1 MKWIGQH
8 IYDFI
13 SRFRSDVYLEAI
25 ESGTIASGGNLGLDS
40 NNKIVK
46 ADTEAG
52 ELSFNG
58 STANGVL
65 TYGGTAQI
73 DVESLFTWDGNDL
86 KLTSATSTAPSI
98 QLLNTNSDA
107 VAPYLSF
114 AKTATG
120 ADNDD
125 LGKII
130 FIGDDAS
137 DNTQTYGEIL
147 CEIAEAD
154 HGSEEGKITLSV
166 ASHDG
171 ELQPGV
177 KLFSGNAEDEVDVTL
192 GNTQSSIITATGQLQ
207 AYSAAIEQELTLDS
221 TILIDGPNTLF
232 RFTPST
238 DDTATIAAATNGALS
253 ITTVDTAAHAADITI
268 TADGDA
274 EIAADVITLDSAGD
288 IELEVGAATNYVQ
301 TTGIFRGSNIGNILD
316 NKIPVSPKDF
326 ISTNNRYPVFYVL
339 LSNGIKSSNTG
350 TDACAE
356 IIIPRGYTAT
366 SCVMKATDSDNDGT
380 IRCYEGNTAGGV
392 VGQLAAS
399 ASTFSSGTVTDD
411 FDSNTVVG
419 DGAKTVI
426 IVWNPGDLGDV
437 LHGGYITITKTT

>member
-8 IYDFI
+8 IWDYI
-13 SRFRSDVYLEAI
+13 SRFRNDVYLEDI
-25 ESGTIASGGNLGLDS
+25 STGTIASGGNLGLDS

-73 DVESLFTWDGNDL
+73 DVESLFTWDGDDL
-86 KLTSATSTAPSI
+86 KLTSATSTSPSI
-98 QLLNTNSDA
+98 QLINTNSDA

-137 DNTQTYGEIL
+137 DNPQTYGEIL

-177 KLFSGNAEDEVDVTL
+177 KLFSGDAEDEVDVTL

-221 TILIDGPNTLF
+221 TILIDGPNMLL

-288 IELEVGAATNYVQ
+288 IELEVGATSNTID
-301 TTGIFRGSNIGNILD
+301 TTGIFRGSNIGTIQD
-316 NKIPVSPKDF
+316 DSIPVSPTQF
-326 ISTNNRYPVFYVL
+326 ASSSFRYAVQYSL
-339 LSNGIKSSNTG
+339 LSNGITMQSTGVNAYTEVVIPNGYKATHCTMKS
-350 TDACAE
+350 TDA
-356 IIIPRGYTAT
+356 
-366 SCVMKATDSDNDGT
+366 DNDGKIT
-380 IRCYEGNTAGGV
+380 CYEGSLSGGV
-392 VGQLAAS
+392 TSALAGAG
-399 ASTFSSGTVTDD
+399 TFSSGTVTID
-411 FDSNTVVG
+411 F
-419 DGAKTVI
+419 GANDVTGNGTKTVI
-426 IVWNPGDLGDV
+426 IEWNNGDTLDV
-437 LHGGYITITKTT
+437 LHGGHITIEKL